1 MLKTW
6 FYEICRVILLYI
18 NLQSENIQNMVN
30 SFFSRF
36 TPKETKFF
44 PIFKQLSEVIMTG
57 ADLLVECAQAEN
69 HEQQAEFYK
78 KIKEQEHQGDKLS
91 HKVFDELNT
100 TFITPFDREDIHQL
114 AMHLDDVMD
123 GINSSA
129 KRIALY
135 KPKSIPSDAVELA
148 RIIKEASVCLGKIMD
163 ELEFLKYNSKQ
174 IKTYCKELHDIENKG
189 DDVYEHFV
197 IKLFEDEKDSIE
209 LFKLKEILYE
219 MEKTTDMAELVGKIV
234 RTIIIKYA

>member
-1 MLKTW
+1 M
-6 FYEICRVILLYI
+6 
-18 NLQSENIQNMVN
+18 NN

-36 TPKETKFF
+36 TPKEPKFF
-44 PIFKQLSEVIMTG
+44 PLFKDLSSVLVT
-57 ADLLVECAQAEN
+57 ASDLLIDCMKTNDHGQQVEY
-69 HEQQAEFYK
+69 YK
-78 KIKEQEHQGDKLS
+78 KIKDRERQCDKLS
-91 HKVFDELNT
+91 HQVFDELNR
-100 TFITPFDREDIHQL
+100 TFITPFDREDIHDL

-135 KPKSIPSDAVELA
+135 KPKNIPEDASELA
-148 RIIKEASVCLGKIMD
+148 LLIRDASICIGKITE
-163 ELEFLKYNSKQ
+163 ELGSLKNNASN
-174 IKTYCKELHDIENKG
+174 IKAYCKELHEIENKA

-219 MEKTTDMAELVGKIV
+219 MEKTTDMAEHVGKII

>member
-1 MLKTW
+1 
-6 FYEICRVILLYI
+6 
-18 NLQSENIQNMVN
+18 MVN

-44 PIFKQLSEVIMTG
+44 PLFKQMSEVVDT
-57 ADLLVECAQAEN
+57 ASDLLIDCTKSESHAHHIEY
-69 HEQQAEFYK
+69 YK
-78 KIKEQEHQGDKLS
+78 KIKDKERQGDKLS
-91 HKVFDELNT
+91 HKIFDELNS
-100 TFITPFDREDIHQL
+100 TFITPFDREDIHNL
-114 AMHLDDVMD
+114 GMFLDDVID

-135 KPKSIPSDAVELA
+135 KPKALPEEATDLA
-148 RIIKEASVCLGKIMD
+148 KLIKECAVVLDKIMD
-163 ELEFLKYNSKQ
+163 ELEYLKTNTRN
-174 IKTYCKELHDIENKG
+174 IKSYCKQLHDIENKA
-189 DDVYEHFV
+189 DDVYENFV

-219 MEKTTDMAELVGKIV
+219 MEKTTDMAEHVGKII

>member
-1 MLKTW
+1 M
-6 FYEICRVILLYI
+6 
-18 NLQSENIQNMVN
+18 NN

-36 TPKETKFF
+36 TPKEPKFF
-44 PIFKQLSEVIMTG
+44 PLFKDLSSVLVT
-57 ADLLVECAQAEN
+57 ASDLLIDCMKTNDHGQQVEY
-69 HEQQAEFYK
+69 YK
-78 KIKEQEHQGDKLS
+78 KIKDRERQCDKLS
-91 HKVFDELNT
+91 HQVFDELNR
-100 TFITPFDREDIHQL
+100 TFITPFDREDIHDL

-135 KPKSIPSDAVELA
+135 KPKNIPEDASELA
-148 RIIKEASVCLGKIMD
+148 LLIRDASICIGKIME
-163 ELEFLKYNSKQ
+163 ELSSLKNNASN
-174 IKTYCKELHDIENKG
+174 IKAYCKELHEIENKA

-219 MEKTTDMAELVGKIV
+219 MEKTTDMAEHVGKII

>member
-1 MLKTW
+1 
-6 FYEICRVILLYI
+6 
-18 NLQSENIQNMVN
+18 MVN

-44 PIFKQLSEVIMTG
+44 PIFKQMSDVILAG
-57 ADLLVECAQAEN
+57 SGLLVECTKAN
-69 HEQQAEFYK
+69 THEQQSEYYK
-78 KIKEQEHQGDKLS
+78 KIKEQERIGDKLS

-114 AMHLDDVMD
+114 AIHMDDVMD
-123 GINSSA
+123 GINSAA

-135 KPKSIPSDAVELA
+135 NPKVIPEDALELA
-148 RIIKEASVCLGKIMD
+148 KLIKDSAVCLGKIMD
-163 ELEFLKYNSKQ
+163 ELEGLKYNSKQ
-174 IKTYCKELHDIENKG
+174 IKIYCKELHDIENKG
-189 DDVYEHFV
+189 DDVYENFV
-197 IKLFEDEKDSIE
+197 LKLFENEKDSIE

-219 MEKTTDMAELVGKIV
+219 LENVTDAAELVGKIV

>member
-1 MLKTW
+1 
-6 FYEICRVILLYI
+6 
-18 NLQSENIQNMVN
+18 MVN

-44 PIFKQLSEVIMTG
+44 PLFKQLSEVV
-57 ADLLVECAQAEN
+57 AAASDLLIECTKTNNHAE
-69 HEQQAEFYK
+69 HIEYYK
-78 KIKEQEHQGDKLS
+78 KIKGQERLGDKLS
-91 HKVFDELNT
+91 HKIFDDLNS
-100 TFITPFDREDIHQL
+100 TFITPFDREDIHHIG
-114 AMHLDDVMD
+114 MYLDDVID

-135 KPKSIPSDAVELA
+135 KPKALPVEATDLA
-148 RIIKEASVCLGKIMD
+148 MLIKECAIILDKIME
-163 ELEFLKYNSKQ
+163 ELESLKTNSKQ
-174 IKTYCKELHDIENKG
+174 IKSYCKKLHDLENKA
-189 DDVYEHFV
+189 DDVYENFV

-219 MEKTTDMAELVGKIV
+219 MEKATDMAEHVGKII